1 MVLLDN
7 ELFIKTT
14 LALVIGT
21 LAAIVYSLRYLVV
34 MERRMGRIERHIEY
48 LAKKVL
54 AEEITIERAVKK
66 RK

>member
-34 MERRMGRIERHIEY
+34 MERRMAKIESHIEY
-48 LAKKVL
+48 LAKRVL
-54 AEEITIERAVKK
+54 AEEVSLK
-66 RK
+66 RVIRKR